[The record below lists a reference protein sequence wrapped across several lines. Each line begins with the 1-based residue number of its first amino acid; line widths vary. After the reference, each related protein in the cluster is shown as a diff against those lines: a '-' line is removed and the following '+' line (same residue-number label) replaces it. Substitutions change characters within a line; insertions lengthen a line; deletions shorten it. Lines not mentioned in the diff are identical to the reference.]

1 MRKKTNKDEQKMQKV
16 DENFT
21 FIEQMKIFHTWFSKI
36 NAHCVPHIIY
46 IFWVLESVWRVSQFW
61 YHLRRHSENLLP
73 FYFSYLYF
81 DWHIWTMW
89 TRYLS
94 SMPQWIC
101 VFCTYSMGVRAMCIR
116 WCGFVS
122 VATPNPFFLISLPKP
137 WQTIA
142 KKCGT

>member
-1 MRKKTNKDEQKMQKV
+1 MRKKRTKMSKKCKKLTKTLHSWANEDFSHLIFKDKRALCAAY
-16 DENFT
+16 NLHFLS
-21 FIEQMKIFHTWFSKI
+21 FGI
-36 NAHCVPHIIY
+36 C
-46 IFWVLESVWRVSQFW
+46 LEVVSHFRC
-61 YHLRRHSENLLP
+61 HLRRHSENLLP

-94 SMPQWIC
+94 NMPQWIC
-101 VFCTYSMGVRAMCIR
+101 VFRTYSMGVRAMCIR